1 MELCGFI
8 CSATAGKRKK
18 RWLTLFVMSCMYL
31 LRQNLISKYIS
42 WHLSSSE
49 CLEEAGDTGYAMFTW
64 RNRSSFRWECDGIYN
79 FKMPL
84 HRLKFWG
91 FFFTCRSH
99 DVKLPETGGDERSHG
114 LGDGIHPENVDS
126 YYTLTS
132 VTPLGSPASC
142 VACGLWLVTHSSVG
156 HASWL
161 RPHNLVGVWAH
172 LPSITSSF
180 QV

>member
-1 MELCGFI
+1 MFCYD
-8 CSATAGKRKK
+8 GKKK
-18 RWLTLFVMSCMYL
+18 RRLTLFVISCMYL
-31 LRQNLISKYIS
+31 LLQNLISKYIS

-49 CLEEAGDTGYAMFTW
+49 CLEAAGDTGYAMSTW

-84 HRLKFWG
+84 HWLKVLFSFYLPTTTLTAWHWRRWSGTRPRWWHSSGERLRKHQ
-91 FFFTCRSH
+91 RH
-99 DVKLPETGGDERSHG
+99 
-114 LGDGIHPENVDS
+114 VDS

-132 VTPLGSPASC
+132 VTPLGSLASC

-156 HASWL
+156 HAAWL
-161 RPHNLVGVWAH
+161 RSHNLVGVWAH
-172 LPSITSSF
+172 LSSITSSF